1 MNHLVVLFG
10 EPVFWAALA
19 VTLFA
24 GFVKGVAG
32 FAMPL
37 IMISSFS
44 AFLPPEQAL
53 AGLIMPTLVTNV
65 SQALRQGT
73 GAAWG
78 SVKAYRRFLIA
89 TLVMI
94 AVSAQ
99 FVAVIPQGLFLL
111 MLGAPITAYALAQLT
126 GRNLALKLEHRG
138 RAEWVLGAIGGLYG
152 GVSGVWGPPLIVYLL
167 SVGADKAETVRVQG
181 VVFFLGAVVLLSA
194 HLHTGLMTGANLW
207 FSMALVLPALLGQTF
222 GQRLQDHM
230 DQVRFRLW
238 TQALLVLTGVNL
250 VWRALSA

>member
-1 MNHLVVLFG
+1 MNHLVVLIG
-10 EPVFWAALA
+10 EPVFWAAVA

-53 AGLIMPTLVTNV
+53 AGLILPTLVTNI
-65 SQALRQGT
+65 SQATRQGV
-73 GAAWG
+73 GAAWD

-94 AVSAQ
+94 VVSAQ

-111 MLGAPITAYALAQLT
+111 LLGMPITAYALAQLT
-126 GRNLALKLEHRG
+126 GRNLALRLEHRG
-138 RAEWVLGAIGGLYG
+138 RAEWILGAIGGLYG

-167 SVGADKAETVRVQG
+167 SVGADKVETVRVQG
-181 VVFFLGAVVLLSA
+181 VVFFLGALVLLSA
-194 HLHTGLMTGANLW
+194 HVQTGLMAGANLW
-207 FSMALVLPALLGQTF
+207 FSLALVLPASIGQVF
-222 GQRLQDHM
+222 GQRLQDTM
-230 DQVRFRLW
+230 DQARFRRW
-238 TQALLVLTGVNL
+238 TQGLLVLTGVNL
-250 VWRALSA
+250 VWRALMV

>member
-1 MNHLVVLFG
+1 MNHLAILID
-10 EPVFWAALA
+10 EPAFWAAMA

-53 AGLIMPTLVTNV
+53 AGLILPTLFTNI
-65 SQALRQGT
+65 SQALRQGM

-78 SVKAYRRFLIA
+78 SVTTYRRFLIA
-89 TLVMI
+89 TLGMI

-111 MLGAPITAYALAQLT
+111 LLGMPITAYALAQLT
-126 GRNLALKLEHRG
+126 GRTLALRLEHRS
-138 RAEWVLGAIGGLYG
+138 RAEWILGAIGGLYG

-167 SVGADKAETVRVQG
+167 SVGADKLETVRVQG
-181 VVFFLGAVVLLSA
+181 VVFFLGALMLLTA
-194 HLHTGLMTGANLW
+194 HLQTGLMTGPNLW
-207 FSMALVLPALLGQTF
+207 FSAVLVLPALVGQIF
-222 GQRLQDHM
+222 GQRLQDNM
-230 DQVRFRLW
+230 DQVRFRRW
-238 TQALLVLTGVNL
+238 TQGLLVLTGVNL
-250 VWRALSA
+250 VWRSLMA